1 MKISFLRKK
10 ADLLVLPIW
19 EGGKEAFSDNSS
31 WKKKLSSPLKGFKG
45 SQGETEFSY
54 WEGELEPRALLL
66 GLGAADKVSLESIRR
81 AFAAACKV
89 ARSKKLKTVSFVFPT
104 ISSLSRKETL
114 RAFFDG
120 IFLSNYSFTYA
131 TASPISLI
139 EEAVF
144 IGVEKKEAA
153 LLSIFET
160 IASSVFF
167 VRDLVNANAD
177 EITPQ
182 RIAAAAIALAK
193 KSPQL
198 TATVFDRKK
207 LEAEKMGLLLAVGRG
222 ASVDPCLVQLSYK
235 GNPSSKEHIVLV
247 GKGITFDTGG
257 LSIKTAEGMVTM
269 KCDMAGA
276 ATVLSAV
283 QTAAAL
289 KLKVNVTALAPCAEN
304 AVDAKSYKPGD
315 VYTSYSGKTVEI
327 NNTDAEGRL
336 VLADA
341 IAYAVKALKPSCVI
355 DLATLTGA
363 IVIALGEE
371 MAGFFTQSELLSKQ
385 LLDASASSGDMLWRM
400 PMHTDYKDALKSD
413 IADIIH
419 TGGRDASSIKAA
431 LFLQEFAGNVPFVH
445 IDIAGP
451 AFLTKPKHYHPTKA
465 TGFGLRLLIDFLE
478 SRA

>member
-1 MKISFLRKK
+1 MKISLARK
-10 ADLLVLPIW
+10 ATDLLVLPFW
-19 EGGKEAFSDNSS
+19 EGAQGAFSEISS
-31 WKKKLSSPLKGFKG
+31 KKLSAPLKDFKG
-45 SQGETEFSY
+45 KAGETQVVY
-54 WEGELEPRALLL
+54 WEGEIEPRVLLL
-66 GLGAADKVSLESIRR
+66 GLGAQGQVTLESIRR
-81 AFAAACKV
+81 SFSSACK
-89 ARSKKLKTVSFVFPT
+89 AAKSKKLKKVSFAFPS
-104 ISSLSRKETL
+104 IPKLKRSETL

-120 IFLSNYSFTYA
+120 IFLSNYKFSYA
-131 TASPISLI
+131 SVSSESLL

-144 IGVEKKEAA
+144 LGLEKKEAE
-153 LLSIFET
+153 LLSKWET
-160 IASSVFF
+160 IASGVFF

-177 EITPQ
+177 EIIPEK
-182 RIAAAAIALAK
+182 IAAAAVALAK

-198 TATVFDRKK
+198 TATIFNRKK
-207 LEAEKMGLLLAVGRG
+207 LEAEKMGLILAVGRG

-247 GKGITFDTGG
+247 GKGVTFDTGG
-257 LSIKTAEGMVTM
+257 LSIKPAEGMVTM

-283 QTAAAL
+283 HTAAAL

-341 IAYAVKALKPSCVI
+341 ISYAVKALKPSCVI

-371 MAGFFTQSELLSKQ
+371 MAGFFTHSELLSKE
-385 LLDASASSGDMLWRM
+385 LLSASATSGEMLWRM
-400 PMHTDYKDALKSD
+400 PMHTDYKESLKSD

-419 TGGRDASSIKAA
+419 TGGRDGSSIKAA
-431 LFLQEFAGNVPFVH
+431 LFLQEFAGEVPFVH

-451 AFLTKPKHYHPTKA
+451 AFLTKPKHYNPTKA
-465 TGFGLRLLIDFLE
+465 TGYGLRLLVDFLE